1 MKRIKSLTVQGFRGF
16 NKLQEPIEFH
26 DKLTLISGQN
36 SYGKT
41 SISEALEWLLY
52 GITSKIEDA
61 SHNKSEYLGSYRN
74 IHFPEDQTPFV
85 EAVFVMDDGS
95 EVVYRGELQADE
107 AIQRY
112 INGQKVDNWTW
123 AIDAINDPRPFILQH
138 ALKNLLLTNP
148 SDRYQRF
155 TKLIGE
161 EELADLQ
168 DHFISLSTKYAP
180 PREVTNFLNSFSDL
194 EEKIK
199 SLPSL
204 EKIFKLYQKSD
215 FDKLFATI
223 NTECSSRIGKSIADT
238 NEILFE
244 LKNLR
249 GISVAKYFDQQL
261 VLESFSDEEEKQI
274 SDDTNF
280 LINAITDE
288 FSSEY
293 LDLIKLATIQHIIDR
308 AKFFNHGLA
317 ELLNK
322 PKECPFCGHPLAES
336 ETTKIQHECNRVNEE
351 ESKTKK
357 LQAKREE
364 INSKLKA
371 LRKRFEQGYS
381 RLVAKSDTLL
391 SLDTQEVLHKL
402 ETVFGIENKTHF
414 DAVNNAIED
423 VRSKK
428 EMLNSSYQAAVIC
441 LDDMGD
447 SLVKSTETPEKIK
460 NLADVLVKHISDIDV
475 YKKKIKDH
483 ATTISVASKVLTNI
497 LDLQAGTQELSVL
510 IELLERRDLLNKRAV
525 IIGVLGRVKE
535 LQKQV
540 KEYVSN
546 KIENTVNVDLTRN
559 VLSWYERIKTE
570 GDPDVH
576 FNGFELPKTKSGA
589 INSTFAP

>member
-61 SHNKSEYLGSYRN
+61 SDNKSEYLGSYRN

-107 AIQRY
+107 TIQRY

-138 ALKNLLLTNP
+138 ALKNLLLTKP

-168 DHFISLSTKYAP
+168 DHFISLSTKYDP
-180 PREVTNFLNSFSDL
+180 PREVANFLNSFSGL

-199 SLPSL
+199 SLPNL

-215 FDKLFATI
+215 FDKFFAAI
-223 NTECSSRIGKSIADT
+223 KTECLSRTGKSLVDT
-238 NEILFE
+238 DEILAE

-249 GISVAKYFDQQL
+249 GLSVAKYFDQQL
-261 VLESFSDEEEKQI
+261 VLESFSDEEEKLI
-274 SDDTNF
+274 LDDTNF
-280 LINAITDE
+280 LINSITDE

-293 LDLIKLATIQHIIDR
+293 LGLIKLATIQHIIDR
-308 AKFFNHGLA
+308 AKFLNHGLA

-322 PKECPFCGHPLAES
+322 PKECPFCGHPLTEN
-336 ETTKIQHECNRVNEE
+336 ETTKR
-351 ESKTKK
+351 
-357 LQAKREE
+357 
-364 INSKLKA
+364 
-371 LRKRFEQGYS
+371 
-381 RLVAKSDTLL
+381 
-391 SLDTQEVLHKL
+391 
-402 ETVFGIENKTHF
+402 
-414 DAVNNAIED
+414 
-423 VRSKK
+423 
-428 EMLNSSYQAAVIC
+428 
-441 LDDMGD
+441 
-447 SLVKSTETPEKIK
+447 
-460 NLADVLVKHISDIDV
+460 
-475 YKKKIKDH
+475 
-483 ATTISVASKVLTNI
+483 
-497 LDLQAGTQELSVL
+497 
-510 IELLERRDLLNKRAV
+510 
-525 IIGVLGRVKE
+525 
-535 LQKQV
+535 
-540 KEYVSN
+540 
-546 KIENTVNVDLTRN
+546 
-559 VLSWYERIKTE
+559 
-570 GDPDVH
+570 
-576 FNGFELPKTKSGA
+576 
-589 INSTFAP
+589 